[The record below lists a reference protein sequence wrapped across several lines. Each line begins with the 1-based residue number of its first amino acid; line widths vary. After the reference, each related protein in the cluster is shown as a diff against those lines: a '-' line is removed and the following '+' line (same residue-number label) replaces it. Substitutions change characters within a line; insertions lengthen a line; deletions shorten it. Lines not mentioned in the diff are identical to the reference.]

1 MIKGIGVDITELDR
15 MEKLINRQP
24 RIKKRILTEREISIF
39 EKLNGRRK
47 IEYFAGR
54 FAAKEAFSKA
64 YGTGIGKH
72 LSFLDIEIISDDK
85 GKPVISKPFSEGVH
99 LSISHSRDYAVA
111 QVVIER
117 VI

>member
-15 MEKLINRQP
+15 METLINRQP
-24 RIKKRILTEREISIF
+24 RLKERILTESEILIF

-47 IEYFAGR
+47 VEYFAGR
-54 FAAKEAFSKA
+54 FTAKEAFSKA
-64 YGTGIGKH
+64 NGTGIGKH

-85 GKPVISKPFSEGVH
+85 GKPMISKPFSEGVH

-111 QVVIER
+111 QVVIEG
-117 VI
+117 

>member
-15 MEKLINRQP
+15 METLINRQP
-24 RIKKRILTEREISIF
+24 RLKERILTESEIMIF

-47 IEYFAGR
+47 VEYFAGR

-64 YGTGIGKH
+64 NGTGIGKH

-111 QVVIER
+111 QVVIEG
-117 VI
+117 